1 MAMTMKLNIVSA
13 EKEIFSNLAEMV
25 IVPGDMGDLG
35 ILPQHSQLL
44 STLKAGE
51 VIITEQGGKQESI
64 YISGGLLEVQPH
76 VVTILSDTALRAGDL
91 DEYAAQAAKQ
101 RAEEV
106 LKDQDA
112 EMDFA
117 VAEAQLAEAIAQ
129 LKLIDKLRKKQSGH

>member
-51 VIITEQGGKQESI
+51 VIITEQGGNQESI

>member
-25 IVPGDMGDLG
+25 VVPGAQGDLG

-51 VIITEQGGKQESI
+51 VIITEQGGAKESI
-64 YISGGLLEVQPH
+64 YVSGGLLEVQPH
-76 VVTILSDTALRAGDL
+76 VVTILSDTALRASDL
-91 DEYAAQAAKQ
+91 DESAAMAAKQ
-101 RAEEV
+101 RAEEA
-106 LKDQDA
+106 LKNQEA

-117 VAEAQLAEAIAQ
+117 KAESALAEAIAQ
-129 LKLIDKLRKKQSGH
+129 LKLIEKMRKTKSGH

>member
-25 IVPGDMGDLG
+25 ICPGEMGDLG

-51 VIITEQGGKQESI
+51 VIITEQGGKQESV

-76 VVTILSDTALRAGDL
+76 VVTILSDTALRASDL
-91 DEYAAQAAKQ
+91 DEHAAQAAKQ
-101 RAEEV
+101 RAEEE
-106 LKDQDA
+106 LKDQ
-112 EMDFA
+112 ESEINFA
-117 VAEAQLAEAIAQ
+117 VAEAQLAEALAQ
-129 LKLIDKLRKKQSGH
+129 LKLIEKLRKNNSGH

>member
-25 IVPGDMGDLG
+25 IVPGAMGDLG

-51 VIITEQGGKQESI
+51 VIITEQGGNQESI

-76 VVTILSDTALRAGDL
+76 VVTILSDTALRATDL
-91 DEYAAQAAKQ
+91 DENAAMEAKE
-101 RAEEV
+101 RAEQALQE
-106 LKDQDA
+106 Q
-112 EMDFA
+112 ESGIDFA
-117 VAEAQLAEAIAQ
+117 KAEASLAEAIAQ
-129 LKLIDKLRKKQSGH
+129 LKLIDKLRKKRKGH

>member
-25 IVPGDMGDLG
+25 ICPGEMGDLG

-51 VIITEQGGKQESI
+51 VIITEQGGKQESV

-76 VVTILSDTALRAGDL
+76 VVTILSDTAL
-91 DEYAAQAAKQ
+91 
-101 RAEEV
+101 
-106 LKDQDA
+106 
-112 EMDFA
+112 
-117 VAEAQLAEAIAQ
+117 
-129 LKLIDKLRKKQSGH
+129 

>member
-25 IVPGDMGDLG
+25 IVPGAMGDLG

-51 VIITEQGGKQESI
+51 VIITEQGGNQESI

-76 VVTILSDTALRAGDL
+76 VVTILSDTALRASDL
-91 DEYAAQAAKQ
+91 DENAAMEAKE
-101 RAEEV
+101 RAEQALQE
-106 LKDQDA
+106 Q
-112 EMDFA
+112 ESGIDFA
-117 VAEAQLAEAIAQ
+117 KAEASLAEAIAQ
-129 LKLIDKLRKKQSGH
+129 LKLIDKLRKKRKGH

>member
-91 DEYAAQAAKQ
+91 DELAAQAAKQ
-101 RAEEV
+101 KAEEA
-106 LKDQDA
+106 LKDQEA
-112 EMDFA
+112 EIDFA

-129 LKLIDKLRKKQSGH
+129 LKLIDKLRRKQSGH

>member
-25 IVPGDMGDLG
+25 IVPGELGELG

-51 VIITEQGGKQESI
+51 VIITEQGGKQESV

-76 VVTILSDTALRAGDL
+76 IVTILSDTALRAGEL
-91 DEYAAQAAKQ
+91 DEQAAQAAKE
-101 RAEEV
+101 RAEEI
-106 LKDQDA
+106 LKEQETA
-112 EMDFA
+112 IDFA
-117 VAEAQLAEAIAQ
+117 KAEAQLAEAIAQ
-129 LKLIDKLRKKQSGH
+129 LKLIEKLRRKKSGQ